1 MSSQSPKSEICSRSE
16 VVMDNPINELNDR
29 LIRQLLDDLTDSSK
43 CTPGLYTVIRGIIND
58 NRESLNSIPT
68 DNLDT
73 LESKVPFKFKSAS
86 L

>member
-1 MSSQSPKSEICSRSE
+1 
-16 VVMDNPINELNDR
+16 MDNSINELNER

-68 DNLDT
+68 DSLDS
-73 LESKVPFKFKSAS
+73 LESKVPFKFKSS
-86 L
+86 VL

>member
-1 MSSQSPKSEICSRSE
+1 
-16 VVMDNPINELNDR
+16 MDNLINKLNDG
-29 LIRQLLDDLTDSSK
+29 LLKQLLDDLSDPNK

-58 NRESLNSIPT
+58 NRESLNNIPT
-68 DNLDT
+68 EAVDS

>member
-1 MSSQSPKSEICSRSE
+1 
-16 VVMDNPINELNDR
+16 MDNLISELNNR
-29 LIRQLLDDLTDSSK
+29 LLHQLLDDLTDSSK

-58 NRESLNSIPT
+58 NRESLNNIPVDT
-68 DNLDT
+68 LDS

>member
-1 MSSQSPKSEICSRSE
+1 
-16 VVMDNPINELNDR
+16 MDNSINELNER

-68 DNLDT
+68 DNLDS
-73 LESKVPFKFKSAS
+73 LESKVPFKFKSS
-86 L
+86 IL

>member
-1 MSSQSPKSEICSRSE
+1 
-16 VVMDNPINELNDR
+16 MDNSINELNER

-68 DNLDT
+68 DNLDS
-73 LESKVPFKFKSAS
+73 LESKVPFKFKSS
-86 L
+86 VL

>member
-1 MSSQSPKSEICSRSE
+1 
-16 VVMDNPINELNDR
+16 MDNLISRLNER
-29 LIRQLLDDLTDSSK
+29 LLLQLLDDLTDSSK

-58 NRESLNSIPT
+58 NRESLNNIPT
-68 DNLDT
+68 EAVDS

>member
-1 MSSQSPKSEICSRSE
+1 
-16 VVMDNPINELNDR
+16 MDNSINELNER

-68 DNLDT
+68 DNLDS
-73 LESKVPFKFKSAS
+73 LESKVPFKFKSAI

>member
-1 MSSQSPKSEICSRSE
+1 
-16 VVMDNPINELNDR
+16 MDNLINQLNDS
-29 LIRQLLDDLTDSSK
+29 LLKQLLDDLSDPNK

-58 NRESLNSIPT
+58 NRESLNNIPT
-68 DNLDT
+68 EAVDS